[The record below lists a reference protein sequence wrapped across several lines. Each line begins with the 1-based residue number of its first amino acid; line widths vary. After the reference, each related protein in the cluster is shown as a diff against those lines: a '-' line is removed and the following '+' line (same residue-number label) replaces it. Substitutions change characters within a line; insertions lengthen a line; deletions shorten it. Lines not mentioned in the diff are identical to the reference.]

1 METRTLGNTG
11 FRIAPLM
18 FGGNVFGWTANEPTS
33 FRLLDAFTDAGFN
46 AVDTAD
52 TYTRWVPGNTGGDSE
67 RVIGKWLSQTG
78 KRDKIML
85 ATKVGGVFSEEK
97 KGLKKDYILRSIDDS
112 LQRLQTDY
120 IDLYQT
126 HYDDAETPIE
136 ETLETYAAIVKSGK
150 VRAIG
155 TSNMSL
161 ERIIASAAISREKG
175 YPSYQTLQPE
185 YNLFD
190 REKFETEYGPYAI
203 EHNLGVIPY
212 FALASGFLTGKYR
225 KEEDIAGSS
234 RAKYLSKYMTS
245 RGFRIL
251 DALDAVAARYNAK
264 PGMVAIAWLMN
275 RPGVTAPIAS
285 ATNLQQLNELIR
297 AVSLRLDTDAMQLLN
312 DASDYERE

>member
-1 METRTLGNTG
+1 METRLLGNTG

-18 FGGNVFGWTANEPTS
+18 FGGNVFGWTADEPTS

-52 TYTRWVPGNTGGDSE
+52 IYTSRVPGNTGGDSE
-67 RVIGKWLSQTG
+67 RVIGKWLRKTG

-97 KGLKKDYILRSIDDS
+97 RGLKKSYILQSVDDS
-112 LQRLQTDY
+112 LQRLQTDH

-126 HYDDAETPIE
+126 HYDDESTPIE
-136 ETLETYAAIVKSGK
+136 ETLEAYDEIIRSGK

-155 TSNMSL
+155 TSNMTL
-161 ERIIASAAISREKG
+161 PRIVASAAISKEKNF
-175 YPSYQTLQPE
+175 PAYQTLQPE

-190 REKFETEYGPYAI
+190 RETFETVYAPYAI
-203 EHNLGVIPY
+203 AHNLGMIPY

-234 RAKYLSKYMTS
+234 RAKYLAKYTNE
-245 RGFRIL
+245 RGFGIL
-251 DALDAVAARYNAK
+251 DAMDKVAARYHAT
-264 PGMVAIAWLMN
+264 PAMIAIAWLKD

-285 ATNLQQLNELIR
+285 ATSLSQLDELIR
-297 AVSLRLDTDAMQLLN
+297 AVSLRLDAEAMDLLN
-312 DASDYERE
+312 AASDYEG

>member
-18 FGGNVFGWTANEPTS
+18 FGGNVFGWTADEPTS

-67 RVIGKWLSQTG
+67 RVIGKWLRKTG
-78 KRDKIML
+78 KRDKIIL

-97 KGLKKDYILRSIDDS
+97 RGLKKAYILQSIEDS

-126 HYDDAETPIE
+126 HYDDEETRIA
-136 ETLETYAAIVKSGK
+136 ETLEAYAEIIKSGK

-161 ERIIASAAISREKG
+161 PRIIASAALSKEKG
-175 YPSYQTLQPE
+175 FPKYQTLQPE

-190 REKFETEYGPYAI
+190 REKFETEYAPYAM

-225 KEEDIAGSS
+225 TAEDITNSS
-234 RAKYLSKYMTS
+234 RAKYLGKYMTE

-251 DALDAVAARYNAK
+251 DALDNVAARYHAK
-264 PGMVAIAWLMN
+264 PAMIAIAWLMN

-285 ATNLQQLNELIR
+285 ATSLTQLDELLR
-297 AVSLRLDTDAMQLLN
+297 AVSLKLDTDAMDQLN
-312 DASDYERE
+312 AASDYNN